1 MRKFLII
8 LAALILLLAACAP
21 AAAQSPEQVKSQV
34 ETAVAMTISA
44 QDQIAQS
51 VASTLAAQQA
61 LASPTPEATST
72 PDIPPTL
79 PVIPTITALPIPTS
93 GGGGGGYHTP
103 DYACDIIHARP
114 FDDSEFHAGDKFDIK
129 WTILNTG
136 TKTWPAGYDVKYL
149 SGPHMTT
156 LTRVQIPVEMKPGAQ
171 YDFVFDAVAPAEKGV
186 QIMVWMVQGQLCYP
200 YVRIIVK

>member
-1 MRKFLII
+1 MQKKLMVFVALM
-8 LAALILLLAACAP
+8 LALAACAP
-21 AAAQSPEQVKSQV
+21 TAAQSPDEVKSQV
-34 ETAVAMTISA
+34 ATAVAMTVSA
-44 QDQIAQS
+44 QEQAAQS
-51 VASTLAAQQA
+51 AALTQQA
-61 LASPTPEATST
+61 QASPTMEATST
-72 PDIPPTL
+72 PDVPPTFT

-93 GGGGGGYHTP
+93 GGGGGGTYVRP
-103 DYACDIIHARP
+103 DYACDIVHARP

-136 TKTWPAGYDVKYL
+136 TKTWPSGYDVTYN

-156 LTRVQIPVEMKPGAQ
+156 LTRVEIPVEMKPGAQ